1 MSRRFSFT
9 LIELLVV
16 IAIIAVLASML
27 LPALSKAR
35 ASAQNVKCQS
45 NFKQIGLALLM
56 YSDDWDGFCVQ
67 YQNGAAYST
76 STHFWYSS
84 NPSNGMIIGYLGAS
98 GTQTT
103 AAIGGM
109 TMGYTNIVYRSPF
122 LCPARAFPYNR
133 VNASM
138 QSWYSMGLM
147 YHSYNRQDRRL
158 IDVLRPAR
166 SAYVGAACYNQLM
179 LGYTVTNSGGSL
191 AFPHANPIFHETHR
205 FNDVE
210 LLNIS
215 GKGNFVFYDG
225 HVEGVDR
232 KVLPTSLRGGLAGA
246 YSSFFAPWK
255 VRNSEERY
263 WNDTW

>member
-1 MSRRFSFT
+1 MQKRSSFT

-45 NFKQIGLALLM
+45 NHKQVGLALLM
-56 YSDDWDGFCVQ
+56 YSDEWDGFCVQ
-67 YQNGAAYST
+67 YQNGDRYST

-84 NPSNGMIIGYLGAS
+84 NPANGMIIKYLGAS

-122 LCPARAFPYNR
+122 ICPSRAFPYQR
-133 VNASM
+133 VNNTM
-138 QSWYSMGLM
+138 QGWYSMGLM
-147 YHSYNRQDRRL
+147 SHSYNKQDKRL
-158 IDVLRPAR
+158 INVLRPAR
-166 SAYVGAACYNQLM
+166 SAYVGEAWYGALTI
-179 LGYTVTNSGGSL
+179 GYTVTNSGGSL
-191 AFPHANPIFHETHR
+191 AFPHQNSSFDESHR
-205 FNDVE
+205 FSDASLVN
-210 LLNIS
+210 LP
-215 GKGNFVFYDG
+215 GKGNFAFYDG

-232 KVLPTSLRGGLAGA
+232 TRIPTGHRGLAGA
-246 YSSFFAPWK
+246 YSSFFSGWK
-255 VRNSEERY
+255 ASSSESKY